1 MKLRIKSTYINILIF
16 TSFLFLWSFNL
27 APILK
32 KYDFLK
38 IPAFIDLNI
47 AFYPLKNLI
56 ILLIF
61 PILLKLFKDRKFF
74 SISEIFKNQKYIL
87 LLFLFVILHFFL
99 TKFINHQTIESRELY
114 KIIYLGLISVIFIH
128 YRSFL
133 KRLFEHILL
142 FYLILRIFS
151 SYYFSEIL
159 IFLLESAIVGL
170 QVFIIILIQILIFQ

>member
-16 TSFLFLWSFNL
+16 TSFLFLWSLNI
-27 APILK
+27 APIL

-38 IPAFIDLNI
+38 IPAFINLNI
-47 AFYPLKNLI
+47 PLYPLKNLI
-56 ILLIF
+56 LLLIF

-114 KIIYLGLISVIFIH
+114 KIIYLGLISIIFIH

-133 KRLFEHILL
+133 KDYFEHILL
-142 FYLILRIFS
+142 FYLIIRIFS
-151 SYYFSEIL
+151 SYYFSENP
-159 IFLLESAIVGL
+159 VGL